1 MAQHCSK
8 QSWTRERSQNVPAKT
23 FSMAIHCFLLK
34 GSAFCRAFA
43 AERSPDTAA
52 NSLAPAWPRHHL
64 GLGRL
69 KNKTKPASMFS
80 VAKAA
85 FWRAPAQQPG
95 AGAPCWPPPPAR
107 CRAPRMQSTV
117 YSASAINVHLIGH
130 LCSLLPPLLLRGP
143 SECEGEQPPIHQPP
157 PWGPPSPLPGT
168 HKREVAPMS
177 SGVWRPAEE
186 LES

>member
-1 MAQHCSK
+1 MQANSKGLRTQGGNLAQHCSK

-43 AERSPDTAA
+43 FAAERSSDTAA

-80 VAKAA
+80 VAKTA

-95 AGAPCWPPPPAR
+95 AGAPCWAPP
-107 CRAPRMQSTV
+107 RALPGAA
-117 YSASAINVHLIGH
+117 YAINCLLGIGYK
-130 LCSLLPPLLLRGP
+130 CAFNWAPLLP
-143 SECEGEQPPIHQPP
+143 S
-157 PWGPPSPLPGT
+157 PPSPSP
-168 HKREVAPMS
+168 RAI
-177 SGVWRPAEE
+177 
-186 LES
+186 